1 MYKKYKFNFL
11 RCLFSQTILPVQWCK
26 SKQIA
31 NFLLDVYKKKMV
43 IYIKK
48 MVGYHIP
55 RSRSLPLI
63 IPVSIVNLMNF
74 QRVIW
79 LIRGV
84 LTLKYGST
92 WTPLKLIIRIDLYTG
107 TCYAWYKRITVITV
121 LRIFYLLCCILFIF
135 DLNKWV
141 LNPYFKT

>member
-1 MYKKYKFNFL
+1 MYEKDKFNFL

-55 RSRSLPLI
+55 GSRSLPLI

-84 LTLKYGST
+84 LTLKNT
-92 WTPLKLIIRIDLYTG
+92 LKVNNPYRSIY
-107 TCYAWYKRITVITV
+107 WYVLCMVQQITVITV
-121 LRIFYLLCCILFIF
+121 LRISYLLCCVLFIF

-141 LNPYFKT
+141 LNLYF

>member
-11 RCLFSQTILPVQWCK
+11 RCHFSQTILPVQWCK

-55 RSRSLPLI
+55 GSRSLPLI
-63 IPVSIVNLMNF
+63 IPVSIVHLMNF

-84 LTLKYGST
+84 LKYMNTLKVNNPYRS
-92 WTPLKLIIRIDLYTG
+92 IY
-107 TCYAWYKRITVITV
+107 WYV
-121 LRIFYLLCCILFIF
+121 LCMVQTNHCDHGFTNFLFIM
-135 DLNKWV
+135 L
-141 LNPYFKT
+141 YFIHIWFE